1 MYALTTSGA
10 VASDTLGMKV
20 GYGAGGKCCEGSK
33 LENGMKSKEQFMQKT
48 IVVWLG
54 ALLCCALW
62 GSAFPCI
69 KIGYRMFDIA
79 SSDVAS
85 QILFA
90 GCRFTL
96 AGVLAL
102 LIGSVLNRKALIP
115 KRESWGKIVWL
126 CMLQTVAQY
135 LFFYVGLAHTTGVK
149 ASIIEGVNVFI
160 AILVASLIF
169 HQEALSGKKI
179 IGSIIGFAGVV
190 LVNLT
195 GNGMDLSFSF
205 LGEGFIFLSTIA
217 YAFSSV
223 YLKRYSKNENPV
235 VLSGWQFVVGGS
247 IMIVCGFAAGGRLAV
262 WTGSGILMLFYMA
275 VISAVAY
282 SLWGILLKYNPIS
295 RVAVFGFM
303 NPVFGV
309 ILSAFLLGETDSLGV
324 MCIAALL
331 LVCVGIYIVNRP
343 DAVENKKA

>member
-1 MYALTTSGA
+1 MSI
-10 VASDTLGMKV
+10 
-20 GYGAGGKCCEGSK
+20 
-33 LENGMKSKEQFMQKT
+33 KEQFMQKT
-48 IVVWLG
+48 TVVWLG

-69 KIGYRMFDIA
+69 KLGYKMFDIA
-79 SSDVAS
+79 SADVAA

-96 AGVLAL
+96 AGILAI
-102 LIGSVLNRKALIP
+102 LIGSVASRTLLVP
-115 KRESWGKIVWL
+115 KRASWGKIVRL
-126 CMLQTVAQY
+126 SMLQTVAQY

-169 HQEALSGKKI
+169 HQEPLNAKKI

-195 GNGMDLSFSF
+195 GSGVDLGFSF

-217 YAFSSV
+217 YAFSAV
-223 YLKRYSKNENPV
+223 YLKRYSKEENPV
-235 VLSGWQFVVGGS
+235 VLSGWQFCIGGI
-247 IMIVCGFAAGGRLAV
+247 IMIVCGFAAGGRLTV
-262 WTGSGILMLFYMA
+262 WTGSGVMMLIYLAFL
-275 VISAVAY
+275 SAVAY

-309 ILSAFLLGETDSLGV
+309 ILSALLLGENDSLGV
-324 MCIAALL
+324 MCIVALL
-331 LVCVGIYIVNRP
+331 LVCIGIYIVNRP
-343 DAVENKKA
+343 ERVS

>member
-1 MYALTTSGA
+1 
-10 VASDTLGMKV
+10 MKD
-20 GYGAGGKCCEGSK
+20 
-33 LENGMKSKEQFMQKT
+33 KEQFMQKT

-79 SSDVAS
+79 SEDVAS

-96 AGVLAL
+96 AGILTL
-102 LIGSVLNRKALIP
+102 LIGSGMSRTVLIP
-115 KRESWGKIVWL
+115 GKKSWGKVVKL

-135 LFFYVGLAHTTGVK
+135 LFFYVGLANTTGVK

-169 HQEALSGKKI
+169 RQEPLTGRKVL
-179 IGSIIGFAGVV
+179 GCVIGFVGVV

-195 GNGMDLSFSF
+195 GSGLDLSMR
-205 LGEGFIFLSTIA
+205 LTGEGFIFLSTIA

-223 YLKRYSKNENPV
+223 YLKRYSKDENPV
-235 VLSGWQFVVGGS
+235 VLSGWQFLIGGI
-247 IMIVCGFAAGGRLAV
+247 IMMICGLLVGGRLAV
-262 WTGSGILMLFYMA
+262 WTGKGVAMLIYMA
-275 VISAVAY
+275 LISAVAY

-309 ILSAFLLGETDSLGV
+309 ILSALLLGETDSLG
-324 MCIAALL
+324 MMSALAL
-331 LVCVGIYIVNRP
+331 VLVCAGIYIVNFQPAGRK
-343 DAVENKKA
+343 DTEA

>member
-1 MYALTTSGA
+1 MTKK
-10 VASDTLGMKV
+10 DTIMT
-20 GYGAGGKCCEGSK
+20 
-33 LENGMKSKEQFMQKT
+33 KT

-69 KIGYRMFDIA
+69 KIGYRLFDIP
-79 SSDVAS
+79 SDAVAT

-90 GCRFTL
+90 GLRFTL

-102 LIGSVLNRKALIP
+102 LIGSVLSRRWLIP
-115 KRESWGKIVWL
+115 KKGSGVKIVKL

-135 LFFYVGLAHTTGVK
+135 LFFYVGLAHTSGVR

-169 HQEALSGKKI
+169 HQEPLTARKM
-179 IGSIIGFAGVV
+179 IGSVIGFAGVV

-195 GNGMDLSFSF
+195 GDAGAGGFAL
-205 LGEGFIFLSTIA
+205 LGDGCIVLSTVA

-223 YLKRYSKNENPV
+223 YLKRYSKEEDPV
-235 VLSGWQFVVGGS
+235 VLSGWQFVLGGL
-247 IMIVCGFAAGGRLAV
+247 IMIACGLVFGGQLTVVTPAGLAMLAYLAV
-262 WTGSGILMLFYMA
+262 
-275 VISAVAY
+275 VSAVAY
-282 SLWGILLKYNPIS
+282 SLWGVLLKYNPIS

-309 ILSAFLLGETDSLGV
+309 ILSAIFLREAGSLGV
-324 MCIAALL
+324 MCMISLV
-331 LVCVGIYIVNRP
+331 LVCGGIYIVNRG
-343 DAVENKKA
+343 DGKAV